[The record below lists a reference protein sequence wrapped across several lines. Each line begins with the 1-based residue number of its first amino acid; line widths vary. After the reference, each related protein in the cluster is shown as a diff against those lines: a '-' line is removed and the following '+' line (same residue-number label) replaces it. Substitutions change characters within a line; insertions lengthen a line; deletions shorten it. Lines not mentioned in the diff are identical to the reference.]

1 MDMEDG
7 QPVPGSYYFYAPNKV
22 APVVFAVLVAISMV
36 VHGYQCHRYKCWK
49 VTGFLPWSACIY
61 LSGFILREIG
71 AFNYDNLP
79 IYIASLVMLYAAP
92 PIYELVNYFI
102 LSRILYYVPYHSPLH
117 PGRVLTTFGA
127 LSAVVEAL
135 NANGASRVANS
146 SLPAA
151 AQETGKSL
159 LKAALVLQLVILGCF
174 ILLAAT
180 FNRKCYKNNILP
192 ANLQAVLTTLYI
204 SSALI
209 GTRTIYRTV
218 EYFSTASIHISPSLR
233 ISDISPIL
241 RYEWF
246 FWVFEAS
253 LMLCNTCLLNIRHP
267 MRYLPRNNKIYL
279 GTDGTTEIE
288 GTGYEDK
295 RFWLWTVLD
304 PFDLV
309 GAFKGR
315 NVRREFWENG
325 EGNRAAGGNSNETEA
340 QPAVVGDAGRNTGK
354 VA

>member
-1 MDMEDG
+1 
-7 QPVPGSYYFYAPNKV
+7 
-22 APVVFAVLVAISMV
+22 
-36 VHGYQCHRYKCWK
+36 
-49 VTGFLPWSACIY
+49 
-61 LSGFILREIG
+61 
-71 AFNYDNLP
+71 
-79 IYIASLVMLYAAP
+79 MLYAAP

-102 LSRILYYVPYHSPLH
+102 LSRILYYVPYHSPIH

-151 AQETGKSL
+151 KKETGKSL
-159 LKAALVLQLVILGCF
+159 LKAALVLQLAILGCF

-180 FNRKCYKNNILP
+180 FHRKCFKNNLLP
-192 ANLQAVLTTLYI
+192 SNLHSVLTTLYI

-218 EYFSTASIHISPSLR
+218 EYFSTASIHASPSLR
-233 ISDISPIL
+233 VSDISPII

-246 FWVFEAS
+246 FWIFEAS
-253 LMLCNTCLLNIRHP
+253 LMLCNTGLLNARHP
-267 MRYLPRNNKIYL
+267 MRHLPRNNKIYL
-279 GTDGTTEIE
+279 GTDGITEIE
-288 GTGYEDK
+288 GTGYEDE
-295 RFWLWTVLD
+295 RYWLYTVLD

-315 NVRREFWENG
+315 NMHRRFWES
-325 EGNRAAGGNSNETEA
+325 EERNRAAGGNSNEVEA
-340 QPAVVGDAGRNTGK
+340 APVMVEGARGK
-354 VA
+354 MV